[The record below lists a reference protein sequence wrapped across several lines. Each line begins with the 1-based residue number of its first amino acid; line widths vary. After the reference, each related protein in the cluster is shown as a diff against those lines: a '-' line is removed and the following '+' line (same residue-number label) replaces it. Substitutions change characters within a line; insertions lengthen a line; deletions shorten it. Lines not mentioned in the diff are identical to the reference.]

1 MASVKYEN
9 VIAHLYEAFPDVQPH
24 FEQRLKELYGVGLP
38 HVLYGSVL
46 VEYLN
51 SLADEIGQQNDAIS
65 EKRLKDVFGQIE
77 ELSGSDDFETV
88 CLVKTSVM
96 EGLLKGKSGLRR
108 FTGYMGPIT
117 KKLLPEAERR

>member
-1 MASVKYEN
+1 MNGQRKIRECYRSS
-9 VIAHLYEAFPDVQPH
+9 LPDVQPH